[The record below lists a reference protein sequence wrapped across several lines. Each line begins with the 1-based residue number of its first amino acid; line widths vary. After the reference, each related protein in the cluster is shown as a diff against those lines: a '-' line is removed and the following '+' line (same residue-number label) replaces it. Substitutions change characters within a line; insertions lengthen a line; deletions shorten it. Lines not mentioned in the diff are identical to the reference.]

1 MLLFFKNS
9 LHIVWCFSCLS
20 WARYLQTEWAH
31 GWGSLWQFPM
41 LRTDWLPVTAR
52 DLHLALSLLT
62 AAVPMM
68 VGGGGTVRLVT
79 LIVWWHSPYWV
90 MINYPISWT
99 GFHNRL
105 LIVSSSTPGIV
116 IEDWAIIE
124 IPFRW
129 HPQCHKERLGTI
141 CPHDILRLT
150 YLISIKRFEAGWL
163 SFNGRTVPDNTD
175 KSH

>member
-1 MLLFFKNS
+1 MS
-9 LHIVWCFSCLS
+9 
-20 WARYLQTEWAH
+20 
-31 GWGSLWQFPM
+31 GS
-41 LRTDWLPVTAR
+41 REDADWLVTAFKFPAETCT
-52 DLHLALSLLT
+52 LHPRP
-62 AAVPMM
+62 AVWHCDS
-68 VGGGGTVRLVT
+68 GWRGRHRLVT
-79 LIVWWHSPYWV
+79 LIVCWHSPYWV